1 MAAVVWADALQEFK
15 NYMRLERTLS
25 ANSVEAYL
33 RDVTRFRQYLTLES
47 AQEPPLE
54 SITPQH
60 IKNFLVYI
68 AELGMS
74 ATSQARMLS
83 GLKIFFKFLA
93 IELYFTNDPT
103 AQIQGPQIGK
113 KLPAVLEVFEVEQI
127 LSAIDLSTPEGVRN
141 RAIIETLYSSGL
153 RVTELV
159 ELRMSNLFFDI
170 GFIKVIGKS
179 NKERFVPIG
188 DDAMKYISQYVEHIR
203 THLNI
208 QKDSENIV
216 FLNRRGAKLT
226 RAMIFLIIKDLTMKA
241 GITKTVSPHT
251 FRHSFA
257 THLLEGG
264 ADLRAIQEM
273 LGHESI
279 LTTQI
284 YTHLD
289 VEYLKQ
295 VIQEFHP
302 RS

>member
-1 MAAVVWADALQEFK
+1 MAAVAWADALQEFK

-47 AQEPPLE
+47 AQEPLLE

-93 IELYFTNDPT
+93 IEFYFTNDPT

>member
-1 MAAVVWADALQEFK
+1 MKTIVWADAIQEFK
-15 NYMRLERTLS
+15 NYLRLERTLS
-25 ANSVEAYL
+25 ANSVEAYM
-33 RDVTRFRQYLTLES
+33 RDVSRFLQFLELDDTKAKPLTAVV
-47 AQEPPLE
+47 AQD
-54 SITPQH
+54 

-83 GLKIFFKFLA
+83 GLKTFFKFLM
-93 IELYFTNDPT
+93 IEFNLPEDPC
-103 AQIQGPQIGK
+103 QLIQGPQIGK
-113 KLPAVLEVFEVEQI
+113 KLPSVLEVFEIEQI
-127 LSAIDLSTPEGVRN
+127 IAAIDLSKDEGIRN

-153 RVTELV
+153 RVTELI
-159 ELRMSNLFFDI
+159 ELRLSNLFFDI
-170 GFIKVIGKS
+170 GFIKVVGKG

-188 DDAMKYISQYVEHIR
+188 DDAVKYILQYREHVR
-203 THLNI
+203 NKLNV
-208 QKDSENIV
+208 QAGSENIL
-216 FLNRRGAKLT
+216 FLNRRGQQLT
-226 RAMIFLIIKDLTMKA
+226 RVMIFTIIKELSLKA
-241 GITKTVSPHT
+241 GIKKPVSPHT

-279 LTTQI
+279 NTTQI

-295 VIQEFHP
+295 VIKDFHP

>member
-1 MAAVVWADALQEFK
+1 MAAVAWADALQEFK

-93 IELYFTNDPT
+93 IEFYFTNDPT

-226 RAMIFLIIKDLTMKA
+226 RAMIFLIIKDLTIKA